1 MNILSCVKPVVKK
14 SNKGLATFDKKNYFP
29 LQFVENFNV
38 NNKLF
43 PQNRLNIEKQFQ
55 KQQNGINKKI

>member
-29 LQFVENFNV
+29 LQFVENYNERD
-38 NNKLF
+38 KLYA
-43 PQNRLNIEKQFQ
+43 
-55 KQQNGINKKI
+55 